1 MAEVGPREMPERKKG
16 RLKTRPPGT
25 ALSFIPRAAW
35 WEEVDSHLDTNRETK
50 ALSSPPGPSLPAWQH
65 RTHSS
70 QLAACSGSPEPKN
83 TEPSCGGWRKGAKA
97 PPPAPARA
105 GLAST
110 HTYPGPTAGP
120 RHCAYRGGHRSH
132 SWGSSGG
139 WCSAPSPAVAKATP
153 QAEEA
158 MTKGSKGESK
168 AAWRTPRAPRC
179 SSRTSGLTL
188 CTPLLNFLVP
198 LRESPGLGTR
208 QVPTKPSS
216 VVLWPRL

>member
-1 MAEVGPREMPERKKG
+1 MAEVGPREMPESKKG

-25 ALSFIPRAAW
+25 ALSFTPRAAW

-105 GLAST
+105 RLAST
-110 HTYPGPTAGP
+110 HTYPGLTAG
-120 RHCAYRGGHRSH
+120 
-132 SWGSSGG
+132 
-139 WCSAPSPAVAKATP
+139 SPALRLP
-153 QAEEA
+153 W
-158 MTKGSKGESK
+158 G
-168 AAWRTPRAPRC
+168 AP
-179 SSRTSGLTL
+179 L
-188 CTPLLNFLVP
+188 PLLGFL
-198 LRESPGLGTR
+198 RGLAFC
-208 QVPTKPSS
+208 TKPCRGQGHTPHTPGRGSHDKRIKGGVEGSLEDPQSS
-216 VVLWPRL
+216 EMLQQDQRPHTVRSPA